1 MYSAILL
8 SGGTGTRMRKDIPK
22 QYLLLGGKPMVIHS
36 IERFDRLDAID
47 EIVIVCASEYL
58 DSLKLIIHQ
67 YNISKKVIFA
77 ESGETR
83 QASVYSGLKA
93 SNQADVIIHEAARP
107 FATIDDF
114 ERLIAAENRN
124 AILGYDIPFTVVKGH
139 NEITGILDRSELVN
153 VQLPQ
158 KFEKSLL
165 MECHEMAVSEKKV
178 FTEDASL
185 VYFYKKSSIGIVK
198 GNPNN
203 IKITE
208 PGDLV
213 TGEVIYKEYIN
224 GRR

>member
-22 QYLLLGGKPMVIHS
+22 QYLLLGGKPMIIHT
-36 IERFDRLDAID
+36 IERFDRLDAVD
-47 EIVIVCASEYL
+47 EIVIVCAPEYE
-58 DSLKLIIHQ
+58 DSLKLMVHQ
-67 YNISKKVIFA
+67 YNVLKNVIFA

-114 ERLIAAENRN
+114 ERLIASENRN

-139 NEITGILDRSELVN
+139 DEITGILDRSELVN

-165 MECHEMAVSEKKV
+165 IECHEMAVKEKKYLLRMP
-178 FTEDASL
+178 AL
-185 VYFYKKSSIGIVK
+185 CISIKRV
-198 GNPNN
+198 PL
-203 IKITE
+203 E
-208 PGDLV
+208 
-213 TGEVIYKEYIN
+213 
-224 GRR
+224 

>member
-8 SGGTGTRMRKDIPK
+8 SGGIGTRMRKDIPK
-22 QYLLLGGKPMVIHS
+22 QYLLLGGKPMIIHS
-36 IERFDRLDAID
+36 IERFNMLDEID
-47 EIVIVCASEYL
+47 EIVIVCASKYV
-58 DSLKLIIHQ
+58 DSLKLMLHQ
-67 YNISKKVIFA
+67 YNITKNVIFA
-77 ESGETR
+77 DAGETR
-83 QASVYSGLKA
+83 QASVYNGLMA
-93 SNQADVIIHEAARP
+93 SNQDDVIIHEAARP

-114 ERLIAAENRN
+114 KRLIASESRN

-139 NEITGILDRSELVN
+139 DVITGILDRSELVN

-165 MECHEMAVSEKKV
+165 IECHQMAMNEKKK

-185 VYFYKKSSIGIVK
+185 VFYYKNAQIEIVK

-203 IKITE
+203 VKITE
-208 PGDLV
+208 PEDLV
-213 TGEVIYKEYIN
+213 TGEIIYTEYIS